1 MSVGSYSR
9 CVGIPTGRR
18 MRQRR
23 KTGERQNTEFK
34 AAATIPGTLQKMDN
48 VATYS
53 EARSEYTKQLAT
65 FVVPAM
71 VAWFQTLWSRNAS
84 DKSRSMAL
92 FQNECEEIPRWNTDR
107 VQDEVRALIERTG
120 CDYMEELMTA
130 VFIAHTKILTAVRLS
145 KKKQELSITVPKL
158 DHFVHRIFREAARSF
173 WKVPFLFQDGG
184 GVVERQKNIL
194 QIEALTAEA
203 ITTAVRSLLP
213 VKEILNRYLEA
224 DTEEVEDETE
234 AVVVAP
240 AASSATPAA
249 SSSTP
254 AAATAS
260 STTASSASATP
271 AAPAAPA
278 AAETT
283 PDTVAKTDTTN
294 EKPIAPPPA
303 VVNIDTE
310 TAVHFSDY
318 DDVFQEGKSGPH
330 IEYNPKDGDNDD
342 IESIDGALD
351 IDEASAK
358 PLAEDDVEDL
368 EAPKPVIPTP
378 PVKTRPAVTKPIRD
392 VIETDEVEVLE

>member
-1 MSVGSYSR
+1 
-9 CVGIPTGRR
+9 
-18 MRQRR
+18 
-23 KTGERQNTEFK
+23 
-34 AAATIPGTLQKMDN
+34 MDN

-71 VAWFQTLWSRNAS
+71 VAWFQTLWLRNAS

-120 CDYMEELMTA
+120 CDYMEDLMTA

-173 WKVPFLFQDGG
+173 WKVPFLFHDGG

-224 DTEEVEDETE
+224 DTEEVEDESE
-234 AVVVAP
+234 AVVVAS
-240 AASSATPAA
+240 AATPA
-249 SSSTP
+249 TP
-254 AAATAS
+254 ATASATAS
-260 STTASSASATP
+260 SAPASSAP
-271 AAPAAPA
+271 ASSAPAAP

-283 PDTVAKTDTTN
+283 PDTVATTDTTN

-330 IEYNPKDGDNDD
+330 IEYKPKDGDNDD
-342 IESIDGALD
+342 IESIDGALN

>member
-1 MSVGSYSR
+1 MGSDGE
-9 CVGIPTGRR
+9 CVGIPTERL

-23 KTGERQNTEFK
+23 KTGKRQNTEFK
-34 AAATIPGTLQKMDN
+34 AAAMIPGTLQKMDN

-65 FVVPAM
+65 FVVPTM

-120 CDYMEELMTA
+120 CDYMEDLMTA

-240 AASSATPAA
+240 ASSASVSSIPATASTASTPASSAPDA
-249 SSSTP
+249 
-254 AAATAS
+254 
-260 STTASSASATP
+260 P

-283 PDTVAKTDTTN
+283 PNTVAKTDTTN

-342 IESIDGALD
+342 IESVDGALD

>member
-1 MSVGSYSR
+1 MGSDGE
-9 CVGIPTGRR
+9 CVGIPTERL

-23 KTGERQNTEFK
+23 KTDERQNTEFK
-34 AAATIPGTLQKMDN
+34 AATTIPGTLQKMDN

-65 FVVPAM
+65 FVVPTM

-120 CDYMEELMTA
+120 CDYMEDLMTA

-240 AASSATPAA
+240 AAAA
-249 SSSTP
+249 SIP
-254 AAATAS
+254 ATAS
-260 STTASSASATP
+260 TPASATP
-271 AAPAAPA
+271 AATPAAPA

-318 DDVFQEGKSGPH
+318 DDVFQEGKNGPH

-342 IESIDGALD
+342 IESVDGALD

-378 PVKTRPAVTKPIRD
+378 PVKTRPAVTKPIRE